1 MRELG
6 EKIGE
11 WRTRN
16 ALRKA
21 QQTICRGFYV
31 SGGLKGHVS
40 DLSAA
45 RRSRLEIEGR
55 IKRVLQQRKEKL
67 LGWSINFSGAPTL
80 LLEAGGPVEDFSQY
94 SSLRGRAVSM
104 LTAVLERTLS
114 YYSRS
119 IFSYQER
126 RQLGKLNPQ
135 PS

>member
-6 EKIGE
+6 EKIEE
-11 WRTRN
+11 WRERN

-21 QQTICRGFYV
+21 QQTIRRGFYV
-31 SGGLKGHVS
+31 SGGLKAHIS

-80 LLEAGGPVEDFSQY
+80 LLEAGGPVEDCPHYLQFRESC
-94 SSLRGRAVSM
+94 SDSGH
-104 LTAVLERTLS
+104 
-114 YYSRS
+114 
-119 IFSYQER
+119 
-126 RQLGKLNPQ
+126 
-135 PS
+135 